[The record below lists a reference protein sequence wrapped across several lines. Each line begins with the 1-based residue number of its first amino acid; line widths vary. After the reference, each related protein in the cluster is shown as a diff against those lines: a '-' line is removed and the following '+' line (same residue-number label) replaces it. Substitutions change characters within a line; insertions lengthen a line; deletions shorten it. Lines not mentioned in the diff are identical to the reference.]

1 MRSTFSSITPPFLYS
16 MTPLFPMK
24 HFLPL
29 DDLIAAL
36 EKLPGIGKRSAE
48 RMAMAVVQNRD
59 GLARKLAEALLAADE
74 QVGSCSRC
82 GSITIA
88 KENPCS
94 ICTDGRRATG
104 LLCVVESPGDII
116 KIEKSHGFQ
125 GRYHVLG
132 GHLSPALGKGVA
144 DLRVNELLSRLQPE
158 NIEEVILALGTDVE
172 SEATSS
178 YLAEV
183 LHSRGVA
190 VSRLAFGLPSGSA
203 IEYADATT
211 LQRAMEG
218 RQAL

>member
-1 MRSTFSSITPPFLYS
+1 MR
-16 MTPLFPMK
+16 

-29 DDLIAAL
+29 DDLVAAL

-48 RMAMAVVQNRD
+48 RMSLALVQDRN
-59 GLARKLAEALLAADE
+59 GLTRRLAEALLAADE
-74 QVGSCSRC
+74 QIGTCSVC
-82 GSITIA
+82 GSITVT
-88 KENPCS
+88 KEDPCA
-94 ICTDGRRATG
+94 ICTDGRRAIG

-144 DLRVNELLSRLQPE
+144 DLRVNELLGRLQPE
-158 NIEEVILALGTDVE
+158 AIQEVILALGTDVE
-172 SEATSS
+172 SEATAS
-178 YLAEV
+178 YVAEV

-203 IEYADATT
+203 VEYADSTT
-211 LQRAMEG
+211 LQRAIQG
-218 RQAL
+218 RQKL

>member
-1 MRSTFSSITPPFLYS
+1 MN
-16 MTPLFPMK
+16 

-29 DDLIAAL
+29 DDLIAAF

-59 GLARKLAEALLAADE
+59 GLARRLADALLAADE
-74 QVGSCSRC
+74 QIGTCSSC
-82 GSITIA
+82 GSITVTRQ
-88 KENPCS
+88 NPCDL
-94 ICTDGRRATG
+94 CTNAKRAIG
-104 LLCVVESPGDII
+104 LLCVVERPGDIMR
-116 KIEKSHGFQ
+116 IEKSHGFN

-144 DLRVNELLSRLQPE
+144 NLRVNELLARLQPE
-158 NIEEVILALGTDVE
+158 GIREVILALGTDVE
-172 SEATSS
+172 SEATAS

-183 LHSRGVA
+183 LHSRDIP

-211 LQRAMEG
+211 LQRAIQG
-218 RQAL
+218 RQRL